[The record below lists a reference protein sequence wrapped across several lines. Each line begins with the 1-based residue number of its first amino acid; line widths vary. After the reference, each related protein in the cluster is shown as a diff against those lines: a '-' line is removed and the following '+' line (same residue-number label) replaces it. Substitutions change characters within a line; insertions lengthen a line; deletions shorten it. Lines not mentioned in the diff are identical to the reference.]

1 MFGFRFGNEQ
11 ARSTR
16 VLFPGETTRHNLR
29 DNPGRMRGQALVV
42 PGPVEVSVRN
52 SAWAT
57 AALAV
62 SATLVLA
69 ACGSSH
75 SSASSS
81 TSSSASSS
89 STATSSAAAG
99 TGAKTLGCM
108 VTDTGGINDRSFN
121 ASSWAGMQAAADA
134 NSNITVKYLQ
144 STTQSDYTPNI
155 NTFISEHC
163 NIIVTVGF
171 LMGAATEAAAKA
183 NPNQK
188 FAIVDCSYASGCIT
202 GTHESNIDQLVFNTV
217 QDGFLGGY
225 LAAGMTKTGKVATF
239 GGIELPTVT
248 IYMDGYW
255 DGVQYY
261 NQKHGT
267 HVQVLGW
274 NEQTQK
280 GSFTG
285 DFTNQ
290 TKGQTLTQTFISEG
304 ADIIFPVAGNV
315 GLGAAKAVQSADQAA
330 GSNKVNMMWV
340 DVDGCVSATQYCPYF
355 ITSVEKGIVAAVKTS
370 VQSVASGTFTGG
382 TYVGTLANG
391 GAVLAPYH
399 QFATKVPASLQAE
412 IQQVTMG
419 IENGSIPT
427 PTKSPVT

>member
-1 MFGFRFGNEQ
+1 
-11 ARSTR
+11 
-16 VLFPGETTRHNLR
+16 VKH
-29 DNPGRMRGQALVV
+29 
-42 PGPVEVSVRN
+42 

-62 SATLVLA
+62 SATLVIA

-75 SSASSS
+75 SSAASGS
-81 TSSSASSS
+81 TST
-89 STATSSAAAG
+89 STSGTSTSTAAAG

-121 ASSWAGMQAAADA
+121 ASSWAGMQAAASA
-134 NSNITVKYLQ
+134 NSNVTVKYLQ
-144 STTQSDYTPNI
+144 STTQSDYALNI
-155 NTFISEHC
+155 NTFLGEHC

-188 FAIVDCSYASGCIT
+188 FAIVDCSYATGCLT
-202 GTHESNIDQLVFNTV
+202 GTKEPNIDQLTYNTV

-261 NQKHGT
+261 NTKHGT

-285 DFTNQ
+285 DFTNE

-330 GSNKVNMMWV
+330 GSDKVNMEWV
-340 DVDGCVSATQYCPYF
+340 DVDGCTSAAQYCQYF
-355 ITSVEKGIVAAVKTS
+355 ITSVEKGIVASVKS
-370 VQSVASGTFTGG
+370 VVLSVANGTFQGG
-382 TYVGTLANG
+382 TYIGTLANG
-391 GAVLAPYH
+391 GAVLAPFH
-399 QFATKVPASLQAE
+399 DFASKIPGSLQRELTQIA
-412 IQQVTMG
+412 TG
-419 IENGSIPT
+419 ISNGSIPT
-427 PTKSPVT
+427 ATKSPVT